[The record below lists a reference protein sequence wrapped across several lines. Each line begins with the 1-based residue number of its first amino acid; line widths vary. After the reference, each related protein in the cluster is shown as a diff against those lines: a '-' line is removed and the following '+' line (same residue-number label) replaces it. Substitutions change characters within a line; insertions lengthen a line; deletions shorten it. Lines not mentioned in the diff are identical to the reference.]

1 MSTTMALLR
10 SEKEPSA
17 GRSRGATA
25 VTSPPPVTSP
35 RASSVCS
42 LFPNRSRLSGPLSC
56 LAPRGAALLPA
67 PHSLSCTFVPSAAS
81 CSQLLSLPR
90 DRAPGP
96 SVLLRKEDRAARSS
110 ASAELLR
117 ALCLDAPAP
126 CLCDITRRFVPFPA
140 WAVPCLRLPS
150 PPGTAPEPRHPRCL
164 VSNLPLSGAT
174 LTVLP
179 VTGKSFRD
187 FF

>member
-81 CSQLLSLPR
+81 CSQLLSLPG
-90 DRAPGP
+90 DRAPEPSPQERGP
-96 SVLLRKEDRAARSS
+96 SSTQFGFCRAAPG
-110 ASAELLR
+110 LR
-117 ALCLDAPAP
+117 LDAPAP
-126 CLCDITRRFVPFPA
+126 CLCDITRRFLPFPA
-140 WAVPCLRLPS
+140 WAVPCLGLPS